1 MEWSFTTQ
9 ETVSETEPDAYS
21 RELEDALR
29 RDNTVSDPVCRVLEE
44 QSGFRSLPAPVAA
57 DAAEDTLTAEPPPIR
72 GWVDVSFSVS
82 APTRKRA
89 FELAIAA
96 LNRARD
102 TGEETVY
109 SLIGDFTLHAIP

>member
-9 ETVSETEPDAYS
+9 ETVSETAPDAFS

-29 RDNTVSDPVCRVLEE
+29 KDNTVSDAVCRVLDE
-44 QSGFRSLPAPVAA
+44 QPGFWSRPAIVAGE
-57 DAAEDTLTAEPPPIR
+57 AEGTFMEPPPIG
-72 GWVDVSFSVS
+72 GWVDVSFRVA

-89 FELAIAA
+89 FELAFAA
-96 LNRARD
+96 LHRARD

-109 SLIGDFTLHAIP
+109 SFIGNFTLHAIS